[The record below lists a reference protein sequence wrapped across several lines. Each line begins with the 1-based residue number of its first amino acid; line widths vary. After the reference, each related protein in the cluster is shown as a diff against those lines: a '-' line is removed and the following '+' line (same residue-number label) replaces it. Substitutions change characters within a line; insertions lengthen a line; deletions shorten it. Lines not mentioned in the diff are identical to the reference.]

1 VTDWVTGGGHNQL
14 RPRPRPGFPPTPP
27 SSPVSIAAPY
37 CHPCLPAELATRMT
51 RCRRNMLGAL
61 SPLLAPLVACFV
73 RVNSTSFGAVG
84 LERFARDVA
93 ARSLE

>member
-1 VTDWVTGGGHNQL
+1 
-14 RPRPRPGFPPTPP
+14 
-27 SSPVSIAAPY
+27 
-37 CHPCLPAELATRMT
+37 
-51 RCRRNMLGAL
+51 MLGAL